1 MSDEL
6 YTAREK
12 LEAAGHA
19 ESRAFVRMILDDA
32 QVYAAVAQAAAL
44 ERIATALEQIAS
56 TVDADGNAVRVLTL
70 R

>member
-12 LEAAGHA
+12 LEAAERA
-19 ESRAFVRMILDDA
+19 ESRAFVRMSLDDA
-32 QVYAAVAQAAAL
+32 QVYAAIAQAAAL

-56 TVDADGNAVRVLTL
+56 TVDADANAVRVLTL